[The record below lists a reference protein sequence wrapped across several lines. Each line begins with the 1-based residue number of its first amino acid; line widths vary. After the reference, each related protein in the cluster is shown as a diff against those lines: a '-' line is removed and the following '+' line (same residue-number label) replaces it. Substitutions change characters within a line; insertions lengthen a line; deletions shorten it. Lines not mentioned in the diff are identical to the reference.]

1 MTSTTLTAIPTGTWH
16 VDAGASQANFNAR
29 GMFGLV
35 GVNGTFATLE
45 GELTV
50 SAAGTHGEL
59 RIHAASLDTKNRKR
73 DEHLRS
79 ADFFDAVN
87 SPVVRFTLADISPG
101 PDGTLTFNGTLQIR
115 DNELPL
121 KAPVI
126 ATDPSADRLRLHTK
140 VSVDRTQAGVG
151 WSKIA
156 MIQGEA
162 HLDVTI
168 ELVRDV
174 A

>member
-1 MTSTTLTAIPTGTWH
+1 MVTTLPTGTWH
-16 VDAGASQANFNAR
+16 VDAGASQTNFTSR

-35 GVNGTFATLE
+35 GVKGTFATAE
-45 GELTV
+45 GDLV
-50 SAAGTHGEL
+50 VNAAGAHGEL
-59 RIHAASLDTKNRKR
+59 RIQAASLDTKNKKR

-87 SPVVRFTLADISPG
+87 SPIVRFTLDAVTPAT
-101 PDGTLTFNGTLQIR
+101 DGTLVINGTLQIR
-115 DNELPL
+115 QNKLQIA
-121 KAPVI
+121 APVK
-126 ATDPSADRLRLHTK
+126 ATEISADRLQLHTT

-151 WSKIA
+151 WSKMG

-162 HLDVTI
+162 HLDVKV
-168 ELVRDV
+168 ELVRDS